1 MSTEDILKALRSVP
15 IPSCFLFGQTVKEM
29 RIEKRLLQEDLA
41 KALNVQQSAY
51 CKLETGVTTF
61 NALHLAKI
69 EDGVGLEPVS
79 IFERYEKVTADLK
92 SRGFT
97 IEGRRTTPTEIK
109 ELKYLFSQL
118 SQLSPREEG
127 R

>member
-15 IPSCFLFGQTVKEM
+15 IPSCFLFGQIVKEM
-29 RIEKRLLQEDLA
+29 RIEKRLIQQDLA
-41 KALNVQQSAY
+41 KALDIKQSAY

-79 IFERYEKVTADLK
+79 IFERYEKLK
-92 SRGFT
+92 KEIRAGGFT

-118 SQLSPREEG
+118 SQERRL
-127 R
+127 

>member
-51 CKLETGVTTF
+51 CKLETGRVVF
-61 NALHLAKI
+61 NSLHFAKI
-69 EDGVGLEPVS
+69 QDGTGLEPVM

-97 IEGRRTTPTEIK
+97 IEGRRAKREEIK
-109 ELKYLFSQL
+109 ELKYLFSLL
-118 SQLSPREEG
+118 SQLSTRG
-127 R
+127 DT